1 MWLISQVLQ
10 NKKKNIC
17 QTHDLSL
24 WWTKI
29 LSQKHT
35 HTLPHT
41 STNSLSHIQST
52 YKLSQQLQGTSH
64 PWWSSL
70 GTSNAMTQKYRFL
83 RWGVW
88 GTLKNMNWNYTVPGR
103 QSSET
108 WTEITLYQADDP
120 QKHELKLLCTRQTT
134 TVYYYHQ
141 DLLADT
147 LQHSGADAQFTKQP
161 QYMILEKVVPMLNN
175 TGMYNA
181 EELKWIF
188 QQLHRGSREMKEG
201 GLLKEERRPSMV
213 H

>member
-1 MWLISQVLQ
+1 MIYLFGELRFCL
-10 NKKKNIC
+10 KN
-17 QTHDLSL
+17 T
-24 WWTKI
+24 
-29 LSQKHT
+29 HT
-35 HTLPHT
+35 HSLTQAQT
-41 STNSLSHIQST
+41 LSHT
-52 YKLSQQLQGTSH
+52 YKYSLHISYPNSCKGPHIHDDPFLAHPMQWLGNIGFSGGGYGGLS
-64 PWWSSL
+64 
-70 GTSNAMTQKYRFL
+70 K
-83 RWGVW
+83 
-88 GTLKNMNWNYTVPGR
+88 
-103 QSSET
+103 T
-108 WTEITLYQADDP
+108 WTEITLYQADNP

-188 QQLHRGSREMKEG
+188 QQLCRGIKEG